1 MSITLFDEEWD
12 VYIIP
17 LYLTKKILGI
27 KVNTKE

>member
-17 LYLTKKILGI
+17 LYLNKKIGI